1 MARLAGRNGRIYLGL
16 ASSAAVAEPLAF
28 FAKWSLKAASDRF
41 EVTALGD
48 SNKVYVAGL
57 PDASGDFSGFYD
69 DSTAQTYTG
78 AVDGQARKIYIY
90 PSTSNTGQYWF
101 GTVFVDFSVDGD
113 VGGPVAVSAT
123 WAAATSIS
131 KVG

>member
-1 MARLAGRNGRIYLGL
+1 MARLAGRNGRVYLGL
-16 ASSAAVAEPLAF
+16 ASSAATAEPLAF

-69 DSTAQTYTG
+69 DSTVQTYTG
-78 AVDGQARKIYIY
+78 AVDGQARKFYMY
-90 PSTSNTGQYWF
+90 PNTNNTGQYWF

-113 VGGPVAVSAT
+113 VGGPVSVSAT